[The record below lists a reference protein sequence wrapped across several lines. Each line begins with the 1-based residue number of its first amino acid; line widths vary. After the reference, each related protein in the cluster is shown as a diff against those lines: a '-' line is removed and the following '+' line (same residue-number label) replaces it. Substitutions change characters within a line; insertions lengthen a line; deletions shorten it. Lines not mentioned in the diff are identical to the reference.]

1 MLYSRFSQDLG
12 KVLYSRFSRDLR
24 ESGVGSRFSRDL
36 RESAVFQI
44 LEGSEG
50 KWCISDTF
58 DHVAYIASQKYHQ
71 VQKVTRKSD
80 LDGEMVKSTAGV
92 RMS

>member
-1 MLYSRFSQDLG
+1 MRYSRFPRGRILTG
-12 KVLYSRFSRDLR
+12 LR
-24 ESGVGSRFSRDL
+24 K
-36 RESAVFQI
+36 SAVFQI
-44 LEGSEG
+44 LTGLRKSAVFQILKGFEGNR
-50 KWCISDTF
+50 CISDTF

>member
-1 MLYSRFSQDLG
+1 M
-12 KVLYSRFSRDLR
+12 R
-24 ESGVGSRFSRDL
+24 ESD
-36 RESAVFQI
+36 VFQI
-44 LEGSEG
+44 LKGFEG
-50 KWCISDTF
+50 KWCISDMF